1 MIFLPAIIYIIKYMM
16 CACVCLCNDKQ
27 PRSISGRYDIH
38 VIKLKSRGLS
48 LTTVRFIVIDYLIK
62 VKVIKL

>member
-1 MIFLPAIIYIIKYMM
+1 MM